1 MNLWTRRKPKRL
13 VKTKKRRPSLSRLLL
28 LDTIVALYIYSLSQI
43 GMKTNTYYIWMRI
56 YNVLSLMRKKMYSYL
71 YLYHVFKNPAV
82 IIEKKFDKSG
92 KFFFYDQ
99 TIVLQLHIFLTL
111 MLSWLAHG
119 QTKYNVFGYVHN
131 STSRWCF

>member
-28 LDTIVALYIYSLSQI
+28 LDTSSSVYLFSLSDWNENKYLLYMNENIQCT
-43 GMKTNTYYIWMRI
+43 KSDEKRI
-56 YNVLSLMRKKMYSYL
+56 YSYL
-71 YLYHVFKNPAV
+71 YLNHAFQNPAV
-82 IIEKKFDKSG
+82 MIEKKFDKSG
-92 KFFFYDQ
+92 KFFFYNQ
-99 TIVLQLHIFLTL
+99 TIVLHIFLTL

>member
-28 LDTIVALYIYSLSQI
+28 LDTSSSVYLFSLRLEWKQIPTIYEWEYT
-43 GMKTNTYYIWMRI
+43 MYYVWWE
-56 YNVLSLMRKKMYSYL
+56 KKCTVTYL
-71 YLYHVFKNPAV
+71 YLHHVFQNPAV
-82 IIEKKFDKSG
+82 MIEKKFDKSG
-92 KFFFYDQ
+92 KSFFYNQ
-99 TIVLQLHIFLTL
+99 TIVLHIFLTL

-131 STSRWCF
+131 LTSRWCF